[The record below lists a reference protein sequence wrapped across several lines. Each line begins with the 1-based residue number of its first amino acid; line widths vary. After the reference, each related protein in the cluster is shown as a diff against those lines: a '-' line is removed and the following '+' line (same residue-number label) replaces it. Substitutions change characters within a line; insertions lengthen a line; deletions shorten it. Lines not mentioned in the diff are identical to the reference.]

1 MPFYI
6 YPDKILSVKRFY
18 FVLITVLILLFLFAF
33 VYPQG
38 INKSVDW
45 FNSKTKFHVSHI
57 FESPFRLGLDLLG
70 GTHLVYQADI
80 EQIKGRDIDE
90 AMQGIR
96 DVIERRVN
104 FFGVREPL
112 VQVQEAGNGNYRLII
127 ELAGVIDP
135 AEAIKQI
142 GQTPF
147 LEFKEPRA
155 QEESQ
160 KILDKLKELEGK
172 DITEAQKIPDWELG
186 LQDPYFQSTNL
197 TGRFLKKAELGFS
210 QTTPEPLISI
220 EFNEEGSKLFEEL
233 TAKNIG
239 KPIAIYI
246 DGSLISAPVVQDK
259 ITGGKAQITGDFTVA
274 SAKELVRNLN
284 AGALPVPISLVSQ
297 QSVGPILGKAS
308 LEKSLRAGFI
318 GLMAVILFMIVFYR
332 LPGFLAS
339 FALIIYVFLLLSLFK
354 LIPVTLTLAGIAGLI
369 LSIGIA
375 VDANV
380 LIFARIK
387 EEFSQGKNFT
397 TALSEGFSR
406 AWPSIWDSNF
416 TTLIIC
422 VILFSFGT
430 SFVKG
435 FALTLGLGIAMSMF
449 SAIIITRY
457 FLKIFEGTKLEK
469 IKWLWR

>member
-1 MPFYI
+1 MQKRKTYI
-6 YPDKILSVKRFY
+6 IVFSIFILAFLAGNLAYPKY
-18 FVLITVLILLFLFAF
+18 FDRGADFLNQKLNTNIPHFWN
-33 VYPQG
+33 V
-38 INKSVDW
+38 
-45 FNSKTKFHVSHI
+45 
-57 FESPFRLGLDLLG
+57 PFRLGLDLQG
-70 GTHLVYQADI
+70 GSHLLYDADLSKIEKAGQKQAM
-80 EQIKGRDIDE
+80 EGL
-90 AMQGIR
+90 R

-380 LIFARIK
+380 LIFARMK

-397 TALSEGFSR
+397 TALSEGFSI
-406 AWPSIWDSNF
+406 S
-416 TTLIIC
+416 
-422 VILFSFGT
+422 
-430 SFVKG
+430 
-435 FALTLGLGIAMSMF
+435 
-449 SAIIITRY
+449 
-457 FLKIFEGTKLEK
+457 EK
-469 IKWLWR
+469 SEHYLNEK